1 MQWLQ
6 CRLLQEL
13 CPSLGRFSCDTES
26 KRCDLLVFRVAFLG
40 FWLCWLCQSNLQQIH
55 QPPSVIISCSG
66 SPWHAKCLDPSDYR
80 NAKTTWHDAGAE
92 GPCRERFGK
101 VNVEKPLKIDVSKC
115 FFLKKQHTRS
125 WCQRFVESSPL
136 RAFWWVFEKRSRVFI
151 CIHRHRI
158 FVCDVFFD
166 AFLWTCS
173 TPEYN
178 GSLFVHPFDCTYH
191 GAIWPSQSQA
201 SAHHSDARGHGHL
214 CINRSAAFKAII
226 EGSRLVIKKSHDLL
240 FQGVSGHDSP
250 MFWSCLCNVSS
261 KVCPKCSKQDL
272 LLATSAQRSKPCCQ
286 SNILIDLD
294 LYSACSAWLK

>member
-40 FWLCWLCQSNLQQIH
+40 FWLCWLCQSNLQQFH

-115 FFLKKQHTRS
+115 FFLKKNTLDRDVKDLLNPPP
-125 WCQRFVESSPL
+125 CELFGEFLKKGVEYSH
-136 RAFWWVFEKRSRVFI
+136 VFI
-151 CIHRHRI
+151 DI
-158 FVCDVFFD
+158 
-166 AFLWTCS
+166 
-173 TPEYN
+173 E
-178 GSLFVHPFDCTYH
+178 SLFVMSFLMPFFGPVPRLNTMALCLY
-191 GAIWPSQSQA
+191 IPSTARTMEPSGPRKAKPVPITVMHVVMATSVLTDLQLSRRLLK
-201 SAHHSDARGHGHL
+201 AHSWWSRKVTIF
-214 CINRSAAFKAII
+214 CFKA
-226 EGSRLVIKKSHDLL
+226 
-240 FQGVSGHDSP
+240 
-250 MFWSCLCNVSS
+250 
-261 KVCPKCSKQDL
+261 
-272 LLATSAQRSKPCCQ
+272 
-286 SNILIDLD
+286 
-294 LYSACSAWLK
+294 